1 VPLGAGA
8 NASVN
13 SENNSAN
20 QNNSRSQPP
29 VFARQFGNQN
39 FSSSPALQ
47 GRNGKDEAQNNFVG
61 DGQGPLLSKAG
72 FQVSNTPV
80 INPLVRQ
87 SNPQP
92 SLVERGL
99 MFITGS
105 NNSHANSAFATP
117 LFNPG
122 IAPHPPQYVGNN
134 TASSSSY
141 LPQILEESNNYP
153 GREPG
158 LEEYFSQSPKG
169 LSPQPLS
176 GNSTPGFMPAYD
188 NKSNNIMEKN
198 KHKSKGNENRPN
210 APDPDKRYHTPP
222 KELPGFP
229 TAIKV
234 TGGTPD
240 GNGKVRAR
248 WRLQDGKILEW
259 DRQHG
264 EVEMYDEKGRNHLGA
279 FDFRTGNQIKSG
291 NAGRN
296 IKKFVN

>member
-1 VPLGAGA
+1 MPLGAGA

-210 APDPDKRYHTPP
+210 APDPDKRYHPAPKILEGFPDAIRVDGKTP
-222 KELPGFP
+222 KLGGGERRRWELP
-229 TAIKV
+229 
-234 TGGTPD
+234 
-240 GNGKVRAR
+240 
-248 WRLQDGKILEW
+248 DGKILEW
-259 DRQHG
+259 DYQHG
-264 EVEMYDEKGRNHLGA
+264 TVEQYDQLGKNHLGE
-279 FDFRTGNQIKSG
+279 FDSKTGTKINPAIP
-291 NAGRN
+291 GRN
-296 IKKFVN
+296 IKSYL